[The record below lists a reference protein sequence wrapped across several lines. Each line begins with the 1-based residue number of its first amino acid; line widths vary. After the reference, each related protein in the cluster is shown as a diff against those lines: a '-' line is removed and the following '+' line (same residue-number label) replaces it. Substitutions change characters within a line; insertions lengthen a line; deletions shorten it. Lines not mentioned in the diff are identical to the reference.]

1 MTELS
6 QAQKISYLK
15 TAEAKIYEAL
25 ASGGATVTEWE
36 IRGRI
41 VKFRDLHEELRKI
54 QDEIAILEGRPSRS
68 TPVRSKAR
76 LRY

>member
-6 QAQKISYLK
+6 LQQKIAYLK

-25 ASGGATVTEWE
+25 ATGGATVSEWE

-41 VKFRDLHEELRKI
+41 VKFRDLHDELRKI
-54 QDEIAILEGRPSRS
+54 EDEIAVLEGKPSRS
-68 TPVRSKAR
+68 RPVRSKVN